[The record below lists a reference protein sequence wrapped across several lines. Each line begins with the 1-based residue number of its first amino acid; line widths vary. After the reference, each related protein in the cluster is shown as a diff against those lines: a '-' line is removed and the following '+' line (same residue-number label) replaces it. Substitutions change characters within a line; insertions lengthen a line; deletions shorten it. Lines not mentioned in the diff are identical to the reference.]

1 MRNVG
6 WNILVLSFA
15 LLASAQVP
23 KECSAPPEYPYT
35 RLRGEPE
42 KYSSTRTFSSGKK
55 VYYDC
60 AEDLAPS
67 RGSPSVQCV
76 DGKWTKLT
84 LKCEKKYCGNAG
96 ELLNGEFHYEGNSF
110 VGEKVYAVC
119 NEGYTVKGLNYM
131 ICKKS
136 GWTGEFPSCEEEGTT
151 CSTPAVANS
160 VSSAG
165 GVSVYRVGDNVIFTC
180 SQGFQ
185 LDGAQRVTCGPG
197 GVWQP
202 QLPRC
207 LPSHDKTESPDVERG
222 CSVPVNN
229 HNSKAHLADKYIQRT
244 SFASGE
250 RVHYVCAVGY
260 IQAGGS
266 RYCKCIKGKWTP
278 LRLKCERKPCGSAG
292 EIINGQFTYTG
303 VAFGDTATAV
313 CDEGYN
319 LVGQATRNCM
329 SQGWDGRV
337 PACEAVV
344 CAEPPRGTNAEIRS
358 PQEPPYTYRSVI
370 RYHCSVGTLIGQRH
384 ISCTENG
391 TWSDPAPTCK
401 EITCPSPNVPNA
413 YWTGAQAKLY
423 QDRDTIS
430 IECKLGYTKIGPS
443 TVTCGGDGR
452 WFPGLPKCTP
462 RRSNW
467 GS

>member
-1 MRNVG
+1 MRNIG

-15 LLASAQVP
+15 LTLLDSAQGQ
-23 KECSAPPEYPYT
+23 KECSTPREYPNT
-35 RLRGEPE
+35 RLRGTPE
-42 KYSSTRTFSSGKK
+42 KLTFSSGKK

-60 AEDLAPS
+60 GEDLAPS

-76 DGKWTKLT
+76 DGKWTRLT
-84 LKCEKKYCGNAG
+84 LKCEKRYCGNAG
-96 ELLNGEFHYEGNSF
+96 ELLNGEFYYEGNSF

-119 NEGYTVKGLNYM
+119 NAGYTVKGLDYM

-136 GWTGEFPSCEEEGTT
+136 GWTGEFPSCEEISKVETT
-151 CSTPAVANS
+151 CSTPPAVANS

-165 GVSVYRVGDNVIFTC
+165 GVSVYWVGEYVSFTC

-197 GVWQP
+197 GVWHPKPP
-202 QLPRC
+202 QC
-207 LPSHDKTESPDVERG
+207 LPKTGSPDVKRG
-222 CSVPVNN
+222 CGVPVN
-229 HNSKAHLADKYIQRT
+229 HNSKASLADKYIKRP

-266 RYCKCIKGKWTP
+266 RYRTCIEGKWTQ
-278 LRLKCERKPCGSAG
+278 LQLKCDRKSCGSAG
-292 EIINGQFTYTG
+292 EITNGQFIYTG
-303 VAFGDTATAV
+303 VEFGDTATAV

-329 SQGWDGRV
+329 SKGWDGRE

-344 CAEPPRGTNAEIRS
+344 CAEPPRGTNAEIII

-370 RYHCSVGTLIGQRH
+370 RYHCRVGTLIGQRH

-413 YWTGAQAKLY
+413 YWMGAQAKLY
-423 QDRDTIS
+423 KDRDTIS
-430 IECKLGYTKIGPS
+430 IECNRGFTKYGPS
-443 TVTCGGDGR
+443 TVTCGGDGQ

-462 RRSNW
+462 RRNDRW
-467 GS
+467 T